1 MSASKAFADVQRML
15 TDCAPGHTI
24 RLTNHFRMV
33 KYRGKVFP
41 TLPKH
46 PTIELGH
53 IRKMVRHFEIQECAA
68 KYGMV

>member
-33 KYRGKVFP
+33 KYRGLVFP

-46 PTIELGH
+46 STIELGH
-53 IRKMVRHFEIQECAA
+53 IRKMVRYFSIQECAD
-68 KYGMV
+68 KYGMT

>member
-15 TDCAPGHTI
+15 TDCAPGHTL

-33 KYRGKVFP
+33 TFMGRVFP

-46 PTIELGH
+46 AQIELGH
-53 IRKMVRHFEIQECAA
+53 IRKMVRFFGIQECAA
-68 KYGMV
+68 KHGLI